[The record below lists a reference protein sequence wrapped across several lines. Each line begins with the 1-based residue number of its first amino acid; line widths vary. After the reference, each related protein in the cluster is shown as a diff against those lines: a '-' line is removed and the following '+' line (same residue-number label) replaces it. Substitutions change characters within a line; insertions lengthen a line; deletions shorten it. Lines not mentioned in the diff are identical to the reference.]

1 MPLFGFLR
9 RKRPS
14 IHDTLSVV
22 GLRNALL
29 LGEFPVKNLF
39 LNIVQS
45 RSLFRLFSSF
55 YHSNIDYN
63 FNNTY
68 WKKHRWCAW
77 DSNPVPQDGRRRWN
91 HGAMAATPGWPIYY
105 LLRRRGRRPS
115 HYFKWWPMRQWTLLP
130 LPMFVNKVK
139 HLLNWSPTFR
149 PPYLVDSVT
158 RSFLWKN
165 IYSLWPLPK
174 ASNENFDAL
183 WWLFLPETA
192 IFTVALQA
200 ACPYWAILGEFWATI
215 FYESTPIF
223 LKLPF

>member
-1 MPLFGFLR
+1 MQIE
-9 RKRPS
+9 KS
-14 IHDTLSVV
+14 IDGVLGIRTQGCRMV
-22 GLRNALL
+22 GPDETMELWQPPRV
-29 LGEFPVKNLF
+29 G
-39 LNIVQS
+39 
-45 RSLFRLFSSF
+45 
-55 YHSNIDYN
+55 
-63 FNNTY
+63 
-68 WKKHRWCAW
+68 
-77 DSNPVPQDGRRRWN
+77 
-91 HGAMAATPGWPIYY
+91 PIYY
-105 LLRRRGRRPS
+105 LLRRSWRRPS
-115 HYFKWWPMRQWTLLP
+115 HYFKWWPLRQWTLLP

-158 RSFLWKN
+158 WSFLWKN
-165 IYSLWPLPK
+165 IYSLWPLPT